1 MLSFAKDARRI
12 KGMSSKRA
20 NKCLQTTYKTA
31 PILAAE
37 EQLPACLPDKS
48 ERPLFAALR
57 SSKTQ

>member
-37 EQLPACLPDKS
+37 EQLPACLPACLIRVS
-48 ERPLFAALR
+48 AHYLQP
-57 SSKTQ
+57 